1 MPRDRAACAGIVPA
15 SPHTTMP
22 VHIGSKFTGKPAAHA
37 DTTTGVYWE
46 ALPKIQGDALNIQH
60 ALLTQPKL
68 RQVTGRVFR
77 AREKLPTLVGM
88 QK

>member
-1 MPRDRAACAGIVPA
+1 
-15 SPHTTMP
+15 MP
-22 VHIGSKFTGKPAAHA
+22 VHIGSKFTGRPAIHI

-46 ALPKIQGDALNIQH
+46 ALPKIEGAALNIQQ

-68 RQVTGRVFR
+68 RQITGRVFR